1 MAAPKLTKA
10 KILESIRQMMSTD
23 IDENMA
29 VVLYEGDADRMFAE
43 HYLNDENIFFFES
56 PSGKTGLY
64 ELLRD
69 TADKPYADRIIAIR
83 DRDYSDPAEYP
94 PRLFAYDDCA
104 LEVMLLH
111 HKEVRGK
118 GADIYQG
125 EDKEDFPLRP
135 MRRIAPFSVLRM
147 LNEQRRM
154 NLNLK
159 KGVMAGRN
167 GQAGPEMELSFRCL
181 NVSGFLEECTAKAA
195 EFGDDDLWAITNGH
209 DICALLGA
217 FSKMGANTL
226 GEAGYRAFLFTT
238 YRVSDFRS
246 SALFR
251 SLRQYGEEHGLSI
264 VRVEENGEV
273 S

>member
-69 TADKPYADRIIAIR
+69 TADKPYADRVVAIR

-94 PRLFAYDDCA
+94 PRLFAYDD
-104 LEVMLLH
+104 
-111 HKEVRGK
+111 
-118 GADIYQG
+118 
-125 EDKEDFPLRP
+125 
-135 MRRIAPFSVLRM
+135 
-147 LNEQRRM
+147 
-154 NLNLK
+154 
-159 KGVMAGRN
+159 
-167 GQAGPEMELSFRCL
+167 
-181 NVSGFLEECTAKAA
+181 
-195 EFGDDDLWAITNGH
+195 
-209 DICALLGA
+209 CALLGA